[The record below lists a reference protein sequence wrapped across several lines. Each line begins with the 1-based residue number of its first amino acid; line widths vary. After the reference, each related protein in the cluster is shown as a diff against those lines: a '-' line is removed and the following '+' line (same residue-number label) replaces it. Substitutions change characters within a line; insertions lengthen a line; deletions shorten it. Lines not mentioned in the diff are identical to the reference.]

1 MNTHMADSVHI
12 PSVGFRLFSLST
24 TSSGN
29 VGGKKRSNV
38 LSKGENVFEEGQET
52 QFLDLKDT
60 NNVFW

>member
-1 MNTHMADSVHI
+1 MADSVHI
-12 PSVGFRLFSLST
+12 PSVGFRLFSLLT

-29 VGGKKRSNV
+29 MGGKT
-38 LSKGENVFEEGQET
+38 LSKGANVFEEGQET

>member
-1 MNTHMADSVHI
+1 MNMHMADSVHI
-12 PSVGFRLFSLST
+12 PSVGFRLFSLLT

-29 VGGKKRSNV
+29 MGGKT
-38 LSKGENVFEEGQET
+38 LSKGANVFEEGQET